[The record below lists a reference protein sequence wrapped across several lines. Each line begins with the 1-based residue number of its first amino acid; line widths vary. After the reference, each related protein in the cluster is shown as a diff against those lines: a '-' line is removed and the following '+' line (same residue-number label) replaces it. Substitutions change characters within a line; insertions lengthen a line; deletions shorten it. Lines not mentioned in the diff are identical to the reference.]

1 MRFLLYMDIYT
12 YFKNIIIVSKNRF
25 RQICLLKS
33 KLTMGILFLL
43 TVSLFRK
50 LNNNKQDIITLKQN
64 FKMLANLSFES
75 VPLVFGCQD
84 CVRKLFL

>member
-1 MRFLLYMDIYT
+1 MRFPLYMDIYT

-33 KLTMGILFLL
+33 KLTIGILFHL

-84 CVRKLFL
+84 CVRKLSL

>member
-1 MRFLLYMDIYT
+1 
-12 YFKNIIIVSKNRF
+12 
-25 RQICLLKS
+25 
-33 KLTMGILFLL
+33 MGILFLL

-84 CVRKLFL
+84 CVRKLSL

>member
-1 MRFLLYMDIYT
+1 
-12 YFKNIIIVSKNRF
+12 
-25 RQICLLKS
+25 
-33 KLTMGILFLL
+33 MGILFFL

-50 LNNNKQDIITLKQN
+50 LNNNKQDIIPLKQN

>member
-1 MRFLLYMDIYT
+1 MRFPLYMHIYT

-64 FKMLANLSFES
+64 FKMLAHLSFES

>member
-1 MRFLLYMDIYT
+1 MRFPLYMHIYT

-43 TVSLFRK
+43 TLSLFRK

-84 CVRKLFL
+84 CVRKLSL

>member
-1 MRFLLYMDIYT
+1 MRFPLYMHIYT

-84 CVRKLFL
+84 CVRKLSL